1 MVGDRGGLFLDSY
14 GLTCGGLELNMTGVY
29 SPGSAECAD
38 LQGKYRKSCCDA
50 TYTPIPVEQPPTPP
64 PGSSYPQG
72 NEPICDICLDGSFPT
87 KPFSVTAVLYIPGNP
102 KCEDL
107 FWMGRA
113 GTIPGRLCYPLQD
126 YMQVPCGCNGPVFDP
141 DNEEPPTMAP
151 TSAPTSGPIATPTNP
166 PTTTPT
172 ILPTSAPT
180 SQPTPAPTTGPT
192 SRPTITPTV
201 RPTESP
207 GTKATL
213 LPPDMTRRGP
223 SGGGKGLDKDDLRL
237 PAGGRTRGGTVRR
250 LKGKS

>member
-87 KPFSVTAVLYIPGNP
+87 KPFSVTAVLYISDNP

-126 YMQVPCGCNGPVFDP
+126 YMQVPCGCK
-141 DNEEPPTMAP
+141 
-151 TSAPTSGPIATPTNP
+151 PTNP
-166 PTTTPT
+166 
-172 ILPTSAPT
+172 
-180 SQPTPAPTTGPT
+180 
-192 SRPTITPTV
+192 TV
-201 RPTESP
+201 
-207 GTKATL
+207 
-213 LPPDMTRRGP
+213 LPPDLTRRGP
-223 SGGGKGLDKDDLRL
+223 TGDGKLDKDSMRL
-237 PAGGRTRGGTVRR
+237 PAGGRTRGGTLRR
-250 LKGKS
+250 LKGET